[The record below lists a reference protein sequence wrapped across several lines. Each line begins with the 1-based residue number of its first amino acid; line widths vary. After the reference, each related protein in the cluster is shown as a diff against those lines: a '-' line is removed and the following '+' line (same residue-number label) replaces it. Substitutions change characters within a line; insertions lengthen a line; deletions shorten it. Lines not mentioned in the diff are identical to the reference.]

1 MSTARLGTFDELLQ
15 MTEQPLRPV
24 AEALRALVFDVHPE
38 ACEVVRLGDR
48 AATYGVGP
56 RRMIDGYAYILPY
69 GAWVNLGFFQGV
81 GLADPEG
88 LLTGTGA
95 RLRHVKVR
103 SLDDAARPALRSLI
117 EAALVERKD
126 AIGR

>member
-1 MSTARLGTFDELLQ
+1 MSTRRRARSCVSAT
-15 MTEQPLRPV
+15 
-24 AEALRALVFDVHPE
+24 AH
-38 ACEVVRLGDR
+38 
-48 AATYGVGP
+48 ATYGVGP
-56 RRMIDGYAYILPY
+56 RKMIDGYAYILPH
-69 GAWVNLGFFQGV
+69 GAWVNLGFFQGA

-103 SLDDAARPALRSLI
+103 LLI
-117 EAALVERKD
+117 EAALAERKG